1 MSHAL
6 VSTQWMS
13 LLVSLA
19 AGTAVI
25 VLRLR
30 ASTSR
35 HPPQRLLCRLSV
47 WLPAFSCL
55 SCRRCGSR
63 GHGDCRF
70 VAGALCFSYPL
81 IRTSRFEVND
91 GQVYLKRS
99 NMFIVVIVALLILRL
114 ILHDVVEQYVSM
126 TQSASIFFIL
136 AFGMLLPWRVAMLRQ
151 YRKLT
156 GSADAGAEEP
166 LHVDMAAD
174 GVDVTEMPELNR
186 QTELTEVPEPN
197 RQTELT

>member
-30 ASTSR
+30 ASHKPTSAPKIIM
-35 HPPQRLLCRLSV
+35 PPVGMASGFLMFV
-47 WLPAFSCL
+47 VPAM
-55 SCRRCGSR
+55 RIPWTWGIAA
-63 GHGDCRF
+63 F
-70 VAGALCFSYPL
+70 VAGAPCFSYPL

-156 GSADAGAEEP
+156 GSADAGAEE
-166 LHVDMAAD
+166 
-174 GVDVTEMPELNR
+174 NR
-186 QTELTEVPEPN
+186 ST
-197 RQTELT
+197 